1 MTIRPAL
8 ATSAATVALL
18 LGTASVGAA
27 ASALP
32 VDAAGADRQTEMTA
46 GDTSGS
52 SAVPDDLLLFAS
64 AVADLD
70 LSLVWDEPSG
80 HLQVSLGPGQ
90 SEEEVLAAAQAN
102 GVADRVTIVRAPY
115 SLEELTALAS
125 DLVASGEAQWAGPAP
140 DLSGVDIGVSDAEL
154 SPFSGEQAPGPG
166 TDGIPVRIVDV
177 GEVTAISDEGEAVS
191 YVDEEGAASTP
202 DRSGIEPVVAWGVGA
217 IAVAILAGG
226 AVTVHRLRRR

>member
-18 LGTASVGAA
+18 LGTTSA
-27 ASALP
+27 ASAVP

-80 HLQVSLGPGQ
+80 HLRVSLGPGQ
-90 SEEEVLAAAQAN
+90 SEEEVLAAAEAN
-102 GVADRVTIVRAPY
+102 GVADRVTIVRAEY
-115 SLEELTALAS
+115 SLEDLTSLAS
-125 DLVASGEAQWAGPAP
+125 ELVSSGQAQWAAPAP
-140 DLSGVDIGVSDAEL
+140 DLSGVDIGVADAEA
-154 SPFSGEQAPGPG
+154 SAFSQEQAPGPE
-166 TDGIPVRIVDV
+166 TDGIPVRIVEV

-191 YVDEEGAASTP
+191 YVDGEGEAATP
-202 DRSGIEPVVAWGVGA
+202 DRPGVEPAVAWGVGA

-226 AVTVHRLRRR
+226 AVMVRRLGRP